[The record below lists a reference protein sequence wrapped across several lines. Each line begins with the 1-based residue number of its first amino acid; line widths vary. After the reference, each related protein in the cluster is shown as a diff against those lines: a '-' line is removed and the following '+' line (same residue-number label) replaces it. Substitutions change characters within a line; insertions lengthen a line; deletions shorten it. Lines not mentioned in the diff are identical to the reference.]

1 MRNINKKGSTLT
13 NWVFIIVGIS
23 LFLVLFQTQV
33 LNPMNATYNKS
44 FSVGLDTDAE
54 SQIEV
59 MNTQRASSKGE
70 LDSAEVSRLSDG
82 ITLVQVG
89 SVALGT
95 YKTLGNFVSGR
106 FLQVLLVDQLDFP
119 PIVATVLVIMIWMS
133 LIFIIVRI
141 FMRGVT
147 P

>member
-13 NWVFIIVGIS
+13 NWVFVIVGIS

-33 LNPMNATYNKS
+33 LDPMNDTYNKS
-44 FSVGLDTDAE
+44 FSVGLDTDAQT
-54 SQIEV
+54 QIDV
-59 MNTQRASSKGE
+59 IDTQRASSKGE

-95 YKTLGNFVSGR
+95 FKTLGDFVSGR

>member
-44 FSVGLDTDAE
+44 LSVGLAGQAQD
-54 SQIEV
+54 QIEKID
-59 MNTQRASSKGE
+59 TQRASAKGE

-82 ITLVQVG
+82 ITLIQIG

-95 YKTLGNFVSGR
+95 FRTLGDFVSGS
-106 FLQVLLVDQLDFP
+106 FLSTLLTDQLDFP
-119 PIVATVLVIMIWMS
+119 PIVATVLTIMIWMS

-141 FMRGVT
+141 FMRGLT

>member
-33 LNPMNATYNKS
+33 LDPMNRTYNKS

-95 YKTLGNFVSGR
+95 FRTLGRFVDGS
-106 FLQVLLVDQLDFP
+106 FLSTLMTNQLDFP
-119 PIVATVLVIMIWMS
+119 PIVATVLTIMIWMS

>member
-1 MRNINKKGSTLT
+1 MINKKGSTLT
-13 NWVFIIVGIS
+13 NWVFVILGIS

-33 LNPMNATYNKS
+33 LDEMNSTYNKS
-44 FSVGLDTDAE
+44 FTMGLAE
-54 SQIEV
+54 QAETQIDVIE
-59 MNTQRASSKGE
+59 TQRTSSKGE

-82 ITLVQVG
+82 ITIVQVG

-95 YKTLGNFVSGR
+95 YKAIGSFISGEFLDNLIVRELGMPKQVSIVLTL
-106 FLQVLLVDQLDFP
+106 
-119 PIVATVLVIMIWMS
+119 MIWMS

>member
-1 MRNINKKGSTLT
+1 
-13 NWVFIIVGIS
+13 
-23 LFLVLFQTQV
+23 
-33 LNPMNATYNKS
+33 MNRTYNKS

-95 YKTLGNFVSGR
+95 YKTLGNFISGR